1 MADFLSFI
9 DPACCV
15 LNFHTASVEL
25 PVCLLQAVLQKLS
38 NASRNSTGPCSAG
51 DGCST
56 RRHNFGRGGCGCAAG
71 DWGAALAKLVSA
83 GERNL
88 GNFLSLSKTGLKQA
102 VLLTDTG
109 ILTFLGMLIALAVA
123 APRLSWSRHVHFVI

>member
-38 NASRNSTGPCSAG
+38 NPSRNSTGPCSAG
-51 DGCST
+51 DGCIT
-56 RRHNFGRGGCGCAAG
+56 RRCNFGRRGCGCAAG

-88 GNFLSLSKTGLKQA
+88 GNFLSLSLQNWVEASCAFDKYWHFDIFGYADSTGCCS
-102 VLLTDTG
+102 T
-109 ILTFLGMLIALAVA
+109 
-123 APRLSWSRHVHFVI
+123 